1 MRLCIQEIKP
11 CAKATYLALMR
22 LDHKEIRTEI
32 VELEH
37 GAVRGFHLKDPLF
50 KDLLSVCGLAKQF
63 SQDFWTYRDG
73 QAAAFPWDY
82 GEQDDQQIALAL
94 QYYSKA

>member
-11 CAKATYLALMR
+11 CANATYLALMV

-37 GAVRGFHLKDPLF
+37 GAVRRCHLKDSLF

-73 QAAAFPWDY
+73 QADAFPWDY

-94 QYYSKA
+94 HYYQTT

>member
-1 MRLCIQEIKP
+1 MKLCIQEIKP
-11 CAKATYLALMR
+11 YAKATYLALMV

-37 GAVRGFHLKDPLF
+37 GAVRGFHLKDPLLE
-50 KDLLSVCGLAKQF
+50 DLLSVCGLTEQF
-63 SQDFWTYRDG
+63 AQHFWMYRNG

-82 GEQDDQQIALAL
+82 GEQDEQQIALAL
-94 QYYSKA
+94 QYYQQV

>member
-1 MRLCIQEIKP
+1 MKLCIQEIKP
-11 CAKATYLALMR
+11 RAKATYLALMV

-37 GAVRGFHLKDPLF
+37 GTVRGFHLKAPLF
-50 KDLLSVCGLAKQF
+50 KDLLSVCSLAKQF
-63 SQDFWTYRDG
+63 SQDFWMYRNG

-82 GEQDDQQIALAL
+82 GEQEDQQLALAL
-94 QYYSKA
+94 QHYQKA